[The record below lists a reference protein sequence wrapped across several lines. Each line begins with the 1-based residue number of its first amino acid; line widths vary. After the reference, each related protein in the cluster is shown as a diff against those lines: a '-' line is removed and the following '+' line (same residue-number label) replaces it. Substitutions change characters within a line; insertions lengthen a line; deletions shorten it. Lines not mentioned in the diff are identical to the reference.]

1 MNEIYWITRL
11 DAVTTFLMVL
21 IILAGITALACVVTY
36 FSEIEYED
44 EAWAKKMFRT
54 IKVSILVLVAS
65 SVLRVF
71 VPTTN
76 EMYAI
81 IGIGGTYEYLKDNK
95 DIKEIPDNTIKALK
109 IWSENLLSEEE
120 AKEEEIKSNVNQK
133 TIDK

>member
-11 DAVTTFLMVL
+11 DAVTTFLMIL
-21 IILAGITALACVVTY
+21 IIFAGITALVSAIMYLC
-36 FSEIEYED
+36 EADYED
-44 EAWAKKMFRT
+44 EDFAKRAFRI